1 VGEYEVV
8 LLRTTR
14 MTLRQFSAADV
25 DNLVDLDSDA
35 EVMHFITGG
44 IPTTRSEIEDVILPR
59 WLRYYDDSP
68 LIGFWAAEDR
78 TTGEFL
84 GWFHLRPGDGHSA
97 DEPEIGYRLRRAH
110 WGKGLATEGARALVD
125 AAFTRSSATCV
136 LAETMFVHQASR
148 RVMEKAGLR
157 LVREFRADWP
167 YAIPGD
173 EFGDVEYAL
182 EREGWTQARIN
193 A

>member
-1 VGEYEVV
+1 VGEDAVV

-44 IPTTRSEIEDVILPR
+44 IPTSRSEIEDVILPR
-59 WLRYYDDSP
+59 WLRYCDDSP
-68 LIGFWAAEDR
+68 LIGFWAADDR
-78 TTGEFL
+78 RTGEFL

-97 DEPEIGYRLRRAH
+97 DEPEIGYRLRRVH

-125 AAFTRSSATCV
+125 AAFTRSSAKRV

-167 YAIPGD
+167 YPIPGD
-173 EFGDVEYAL
+173 GLGDVEYAL
-182 EREGWTQARIN
+182 GREEWTQAQIN